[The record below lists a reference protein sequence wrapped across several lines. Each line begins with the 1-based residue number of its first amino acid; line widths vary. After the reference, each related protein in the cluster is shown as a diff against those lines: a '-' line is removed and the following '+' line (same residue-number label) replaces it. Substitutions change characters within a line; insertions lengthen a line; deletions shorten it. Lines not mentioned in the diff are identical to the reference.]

1 MLPITQNQQHKEK
14 SFHKEGKKGS
24 PSLDTFKRRKTQ
36 RDELSEFEFVGV
48 LLTYRGLGDSNYAKA
63 TWVPK
68 HQKFRFSKS
77 IRNCMSIPKKYVLKL
92 GDMPNLLKKDNLVTR
107 NSRNS
112 AKTDFRVPKI
122 PPRDES

>member
-1 MLPITQNQQHKEK
+1 MKIKADMATKSTAHYSQSIAYDLLPITQNQQHKEK

-24 PSLDTFKRRKTQ
+24 PSLDRFKKRKTQ
-36 RDELSEFEFVGV
+36 GDELSEFEFVGV

-77 IRNCMSIPKKYVLKL
+77 IRNCMSIPKN
-92 GDMPNLLKKDNLVTR
+92 M
-107 NSRNS
+107 S
-112 AKTDFRVPKI
+112 
-122 PPRDES
+122 